1 MLINTSAVEWGVA
14 GDGNDGPH
22 AVSMERYMGMD
33 ILTRHYDSTMAWIRL
48 RKQKKKGTIK
58 KQRSVKNVLQRK
70 RLSVWQAWAFCQM
83 QI

>member
-48 RKQKKKGTIK
+48 RKQKKKK
-58 KQRSVKNVLQRK
+58 EQ
-70 RLSVWQAWAFCQM
+70 
-83 QI
+83 